1 MLQKKTVCYLASA
14 KSVHTKRW
22 ATHFSRLGYRVHVVS
37 FDKGDIPG
45 VEVHHISPPVSFKP
59 LGLPLTLHKVK
70 RILRTIRPD
79 ILHAHY
85 ATSYGLIG
93 ALTGFKPLIV
103 TAWGTDV
110 LIMPRKSRLI
120 RGILLWSLGKA
131 NLITSMAAHMT
142 AVLKG
147 LGVDDKKIVTLPFG
161 VDTAVFHPGLRAEEE
176 DIDIICTRPCEPIYN
191 VELLI
196 RSLPHIVARYPNLRC
211 VLIGGGLQE
220 QNLKA
225 LAKELGLEAHIQ
237 WVGRVSLPDV
247 AKWLGRAKVFVSPS
261 LSDGNNISL
270 NEAMACGCFP
280 VCTDIPANREWL
292 EDGHNGYLVPV
303 DRPEVL
309 AEHIILARSAHEF
322 RRQCA
327 VKNWR
332 IVQDRADWNK
342 NMARMNTYYIALTS
356 GCTTEK

>member
-1 MLQKKTVCYLASA
+1 
-14 KSVHTKRW
+14 
-22 ATHFSRLGYRVHVVS
+22 VVS

-45 VEVHHISPPVSFKP
+45 VEVHHVPPPVSFKP
-59 LGLPLTLHKVK
+59 LGLPLTLPRVK

-93 ALTGFKPLIV
+93 ALTGFKPLII

-110 LIMPRKSRLI
+110 LIMPQKSRMF
-120 RGILLWSLGKA
+120 REILLWSLGKA

-161 VDTAVFHPGLRAEEE
+161 VDTAVFHPGLHAREE
-176 DIDIICTRPCEPIYN
+176 DIDIICTRPCESLYN

-196 RSLPHIVARYPNLRC
+196 RSLPLIAARYPRLRC
-211 VLIGGGLQE
+211 VLIGGGSQE

-237 WVGRVSLPDV
+237 WVGQVSLPDV
-247 AKWLGRAKVFVSPS
+247 AKWLGHAKVFVSPS

-292 EDGHNGYLVPV
+292 EDGQNGYLVPV

-309 AEHIILARSAHEF
+309 AECVCLALAAPDF
-322 RRQCA
+322 RRRCA
-327 VKNWR
+327 ETNWR
-332 IVQDRADWNK
+332 IVENRADWNK
-342 NMARMNTYYIALTS
+342 HMATMEGFYLEMMDGRMNTKA
-356 GCTTEK
+356 